1 MAYRG
6 YENITVNRSKRD
18 VQYVECEK
26 KLEGK
31 SDSDLWNK
39 RIDSANRRIFS
50 PGQLFFFFF
59 PPFFFFFF
67 LFFFFSLPLSF
78 FFLSCIF
85 FPPSPVTSVPMTF
98 EAKTLCAC
106 SLIGAYK
113 TTLNKHSGHRGNVT
127 SRGIRYAV
135 SISIEPPPD

>member
-59 PPFFFFFF
+59 PPFFFFFS
-67 LFFFFSLPLSF
+67 LLYFFSSLP
-78 FFLSCIF
+78 C
-85 FPPSPVTSVPMTF
+85 
-98 EAKTLCAC
+98 
-106 SLIGAYK
+106 
-113 TTLNKHSGHRGNVT
+113 NKCPDDVRG
-127 SRGIRYAV
+127 
-135 SISIEPPPD
+135 

>member
-59 PPFFFFFF
+59 PPFV
-67 LFFFFSLPLSF
+67 FFFSLLYF
-78 FFLSCIF
+78 FSS
-85 FPPSPVTSVPMTF
+85 PPVTSVPMMF

>member
-59 PPFFFFFF
+59 PSLCLFFFSPVFFF
-67 LFFFFSLPLSF
+67 LPPL
-78 FFLSCIF
+78 
-85 FPPSPVTSVPMTF
+85 
-98 EAKTLCAC
+98 
-106 SLIGAYK
+106 
-113 TTLNKHSGHRGNVT
+113 
-127 SRGIRYAV
+127 
-135 SISIEPPPD
+135 